1 MKKRF
6 FSILLCFCMVLGLLP
21 ATALAADYPDGWP
34 SDPSSLVADTDT
46 VTIDGITYTYKGDA
60 SDSGIEMTDRT
71 DSYSYMA
78 LQEACCWKAG
88 DGYVLYNPTPGGVD
102 WYNVEV
108 TTSAE
113 VTLHDAEISTSGDYA
128 LSLPYNAPS
137 STDHPVDVT
146 VKVEGE
152 NSLTTSDASY
162 EALYHRAGYTTFSG
176 GGILTL
182 TNTAE
187 NPNCNFWNSKGDVT
201 IENGTQVTIS
211 GGESYI
217 IGNLTVTDSAKL
229 TIARGTVLSMGSPG
243 SGIDPNTCTVTVED
257 GTVLENNGTLNMF
270 QKNKDEPSITGEISG
285 SGGIVFPD
293 ESNTVYC
300 LVDDKFIPYGGD
312 IRESGLNIS
321 GKDASGSED
330 PTYNAPTVATRYKAG
345 DGYALFTPAVT
356 GDSPANAKLEFH
368 DATIATTDA
377 TALTLPSTE
386 LVDITVTGTNSLT
399 AGGSGNVITTNGQAL
414 SVTGGGN
421 LSLEAPFYGVNV
433 NGMGAISISID
444 GDLTF
449 DTVYQPISTIGDIT
463 VSAKSIT
470 SKSGYYFNSG
480 NGVVSLTAT
489 DGDIIID
496 DTEKTNKQEKIKG
509 TNGITLNA
517 PRGKIDITHGGSGCC
532 ALRSELGT
540 ITISALDDVII
551 NASSGSDIYSGKS
564 DTSDVVTVNSTN
576 GSIQMSC
583 GDYYECVEASGGV
596 ALAAAKDITLNGTE
610 NGSAAIQAT
619 GQTISIT
626 AGGKLSSTTAWG
638 FQVGTLTIQ
647 ADEVS
652 IAGTSQDGVGASS
665 VSITKDGTHNCKS
678 VSITATATS
687 NSWAAI
693 NSSNVTIK
701 ADDVLICGNNSA
713 KAINAANINGT
724 VTIGDAGMIIGAVS
738 ISGTKAI
745 NSNILMIESTG
756 ADASAGLDLSTP
768 PDVIT
773 YYKAG
778 NGYALFTP
786 ANGETKETLTLHNAN
801 ITSASAT
808 PLVLSAETII
818 KLEGENSLTNSKSD
832 GGVGIY
838 ANGGSG
844 EPQPIT
850 IQGGSGDSLTV
861 SAWQCTNIGALTI
874 DGCSVTMDGLV
885 YGMLTEGDVVL
896 KNGAKVSA
904 SGGDSGGAVQ
914 IDTYVPCSLTVSDG
928 STLTV
933 NEGDA
938 YITGDLTIS
947 GSGSRVTINSG
958 VEAMVLG
965 TIKAENSGVL
975 ENNGTLQMKFG
986 TTVDEIKALKLAGS
1000 GLVLVR
1006 TNEDGPPIWDTY
1018 TNEGVPV
1025 KEISGDL
1032 DLTTGGDSGDLTAD
1046 GYHWDNTNNTL
1057 TLGDVFVSG
1066 SLTLPDDT
1074 IINTS
1079 SGSTISG
1086 GINGA
1091 GGTAMHLT
1099 FEGTAPL
1106 NINGIISLGSN
1117 RDTVTVQEGAHVT
1130 INGSL
1135 SLGVYDGTLNVIGS
1149 GTTLSISSDNSYAA
1163 LCGEVNVESGASLTA
1178 KAAGSGSVGLKVEK
1192 INDASGNVSVSGGS
1206 TLIVGCDYG
1215 VYVKDGSFTIDE
1227 SSTFTATA
1235 DVAAVC
1241 VVDTTKMKTQSQTLN
1256 VPSSMLPSGTKIT
1269 DAVGNT
1275 VGCGYHYFSIAN
1287 STSTLSATDENSS
1300 PATLAFA
1307 LGALTLKKASSN
1319 NNNNGGS
1326 SGGSA
1331 SGTNYTLTFETNGGA
1346 AISSVSKTSGT
1357 VVDLSGYKPTRDGYD
1372 FAGWYSDTALT
1383 TKVTSVTLTKSTTV
1397 YAKWTEK
1404 TVQSTNPFID
1414 VADSA
1419 YYHDAVLWATER
1431 GITSGTTGTTFSPGM
1446 ICTRAQAVTFLWKA
1460 MGAPEPTS
1468 ANCPFTDVSADDYYY
1483 KAVLW
1488 AIEKGIVKGTSPT
1501 TFSPS
1506 ATVTRSQSM
1515 TFLWR
1520 AAGETTSISANPF
1533 ADVSKD
1539 AYYYNAVLWAVE
1551 KDITKGTS
1559 DTAFSPDG
1567 GCTRAQIITFLYR
1580 YMGK

>member
-21 ATALAADYPDGWP
+21 ATALATDYPDGWP

-46 VTIDGITYTYKGDA
+46 VTIDGITYTYKGEADT
-60 SDSGIEMTDRT
+60 SGIQM
-71 DSYSYMA
+71 YS
-78 LQEACCWKAG
+78 G
-88 DGYVLYNPTPGGVD
+88 DGMSY
-102 WYNVEV
+102 
-108 TTSAE
+108 
-113 VTLHDAEISTSGDYA
+113 DA
-128 LSLPYNAPS
+128 
-137 STDHPVDVT
+137 
-146 VKVEGE
+146 
-152 NSLTTSDASY
+152 LT
-162 EALYHRAGYTTFSG
+162 E
-176 GGILTL
+176 
-182 TNTAE
+182 
-187 NPNCNFWNSKGDVT
+187 
-201 IENGTQVTIS
+201 
-211 GGESYI
+211 
-217 IGNLTVTDSAKL
+217 
-229 TIARGTVLSMGSPG
+229 
-243 SGIDPNTCTVTVED
+243 
-257 GTVLENNGTLNMF
+257 
-270 QKNKDEPSITGEISG
+270 
-285 SGGIVFPD
+285 
-293 ESNTVYC
+293 TVYC
-300 LVDDKFIPYGGD
+300 LVDGEFIPYGGD
-312 IRESGLNIS
+312 VSESGLDLS
-321 GKDASGSED
+321 SSL
-330 PTYNAPTVATRYKAG
+330 PTIVTRYKAG
-345 DGYALFTPAVT
+345 DGYALFTPAEGET
-356 GDSPANAKLEFH
+356 KAKLEFH

-386 LVDITVTGTNSLT
+386 LVDITVTGDNSLT
-399 AGGSGNVITTNGQAL
+399 AGGNGNVIATNGQAL

-421 LSLEAPFYGVNV
+421 LSLAGPYYGVNV
-433 NGMGAISISID
+433 NGMGTISISID

-449 DTVYQPISTIGDIT
+449 DTVYQPISTSGDIT

-470 SKSGYYFNSG
+470 SKSGYYFSSG
-480 NGVVSLTAT
+480 NGMVSLTAT
-489 DGDIIID
+489 NGDIIID
-496 DTEKTNKQEKIKG
+496 DTEKTNKQEKIKAYG
-509 TNGITLNA
+509 DIMLNA
-517 PRGKIDITHGGSGCC
+517 PSGKIDIIHGGSGCC

-551 NASSGSDIYSGKS
+551 KASSGGDIYSGKS

-610 NGSAAIQAT
+610 NDSAAIQAT

-626 AGGKLSSTTAWG
+626 AGEKLSSTTAWG

-652 IAGTSQDGVGASS
+652 IAGTSQDGVGANS

-678 VSITATATS
+678 VSITATSDS

-701 ADDVLICGNNSA
+701 ADDVLICGNSSA

-724 VTIGDAGMIIGAVS
+724 VTIDDAGMIIGAVS
-738 ISGTKAI
+738 ISGTSAI

-756 ADASAGLDLSTP
+756 ADASNGLDLSTP
-768 PDVIT
+768 PAKIT

-778 NGYALFTP
+778 DGYALFTP
-786 ANGETKETLTLHNAN
+786 ANGEAKATLTLHHAS
-801 ITSASAT
+801 ITSGSVT
-808 PLVLSAETII
+808 PLTLGAETVI
-818 KLEGENSLTNSKSD
+818 KLEGANSLVNSNTDS
-832 GGVGIY
+832 GVGIQAY
-838 ANGGSG
+838 NSG
-844 EPQPIT
+844 VLPLT
-850 IQGGSGDSLTV
+850 IQGGSGDSLIV
-861 SAWQCTNIGALTI
+861 SSWQCTNMGALTI
-874 DGCSVTMDGLV
+874 DGCSVTMNGKC
-885 YGMLTEGDVVL
+885 YGILTEGNVVL

-904 SGGDSGGAVQ
+904 SGGDMGGAVNLEDLSETEQ
-914 IDTYVPCSLTVSDG
+914 YSLTVSDG
-928 STLTV
+928 STLTIT
-933 NEGDA
+933 EGDGF
-938 YITGDLTIS
+938 ITGDLTIS
-947 GSGSRVTINSG
+947 GSGSKVTINSG
-958 VEAMVLG
+958 ATAIVKG
-965 TIKAENSGVL
+965 TVKVENSGVL
-975 ENNGTLQMKFG
+975 ENNGIWQMKFG
-986 TTVDEIKALKLAGS
+986 TTVDEIKALKLTGS
-1000 GLVLVR
+1000 GVVRVR
-1006 TNEDGPPIWDTY
+1006 TNEDGAPIWATY

-1025 KEISGDL
+1025 KEISNL
-1032 DLTTGGDSGDLTAD
+1032 DLSDSGDRGDLTAD
-1046 GYHWDNTNNTL
+1046 GYHWDDTNNTL

-1066 SLTLPDDT
+1066 SLTLPDNT
-1074 IINTS
+1074 IIKTT

-1106 NINGIISLGSN
+1106 VINGGISLGSN
-1117 RDTVTVQEGAHVT
+1117 GDTVTVQEGAHVT
-1130 INGSL
+1130 VNGSL

-1215 VYVKDGSFTIDE
+1215 VYVKDGSFTIDD
-1227 SSTFTATA
+1227 SSTFTANA

-1300 PATLAFA
+1300 PATLSDA

-1319 NNNNGGS
+1319 NNNNGGGS
-1326 SGGSA
+1326 SGS
-1331 SGTNYTLTFETNGGA
+1331 STSYTLTFETNGGT
-1346 AISSVSKTSGT
+1346 AISSVSKASGT
-1357 VVDLSGYKPTRDGYD
+1357 VVDLSDYKPSRDGYD
-1372 FAGWYSDTALT
+1372 FDGWYADTALT
-1383 TKVTSVTLTKSTTV
+1383 TKVTGVTMTKSTTV

-1404 TVQSTNPFID
+1404 TVQSANPFVD
-1414 VADSA
+1414 VADSS
-1419 YYHDAVLWATER
+1419 YYHDAVLWAVEK
-1431 GITSGTTGTTFSPGM
+1431 GITSGTTGTTFSPDM
-1446 ICTRAQAVTFLWKA
+1446 ICTRAQAVTFLWRA

-1468 ANCPFTDVSADDYYY
+1468 ANCPFTDVSADAYYY

-1488 AIEKGIVKGTSPT
+1488 AVEKGIVKGTSPT

-1506 ATVTRSQSM
+1506 ATVTRGQSM

-1520 AAGETTSISANPF
+1520 AAGETTSTSANPF

-1567 GCTRAQIITFLYR
+1567 GCTRAQIVTFLYR
-1580 YMGK
+1580 HMGK